1 MNRPFPELS
10 SHSAARSRRAY
21 AAMALRRLAAGA
33 VLSFCLAMP
42 APAQT
47 LPAAGLPGAR
57 EAGSGAFRYF
67 GLLIYEAKLWISG
80 TQFDPASPFALGLR
94 YARNIKGARLADES
108 VNQWQKMAY
117 GADEKHPEWGA
128 HMRRI
133 FPDVKPG
140 DELVG
145 VNLAGKGVRF
155 YFNGVPSGEIED
167 AAFARA
173 FFAIWLDARTTE
185 PALRSALIGAR

>member
-1 MNRPFPELS
+1 MNGPFPDLS
-10 SHSAARSRRAY
+10 RHSEARSRRAC
-21 AAMALRRLAAGA
+21 AAVALRRLAVGV
-33 VLSFCLAMP
+33 VLSLCLAMP
-42 APAQT
+42 ALAQT
-47 LPAAGLPGAR
+47 LPATGLPGAR

-80 TQFDPASPFALGLR
+80 AQFDPAAPFALGLR

-108 VNQWQKMAY
+108 INQWQKMAY
-117 GADEKHPEWGA
+117 GAEDRHPEWGA

-185 PALRSALIGAR
+185 PALRSALIGEK